1 MSKSSFDED
10 FFVGFG
16 ASMIGNQEA
25 TRFHSPTSLLAVD
38 GFALDLLKVFFVVL
52 TLFLYHDHK
61 SPYGEG
67 CFNCF
72 QPSKMHIDKLVVF
85 SLRGFMKPAKDETS
99 SLICKI
105 VHLPLVFGAWKLLEK
120 KVVWGNSGT
129 PNP

>member
-25 TRFHSPTSLLAVD
+25 TKFHSPTSLLDVD

-52 TLFLYHDHK
+52 TLSFSMAMNHHMGKFIVL
-61 SPYGEG
+61 
-67 CFNCF
+67 CF
-72 QPSKMHIDKLVVF
+72 QPSKMHIKLVVF
-85 SLRGFMKPAKDETS
+85 SLRGFMKPAKDEKT

-105 VHLPLVFGAWKLLEK
+105 MNLPLVFGAWTNKSVEA
-120 KVVWGNSGT
+120 
-129 PNP
+129 